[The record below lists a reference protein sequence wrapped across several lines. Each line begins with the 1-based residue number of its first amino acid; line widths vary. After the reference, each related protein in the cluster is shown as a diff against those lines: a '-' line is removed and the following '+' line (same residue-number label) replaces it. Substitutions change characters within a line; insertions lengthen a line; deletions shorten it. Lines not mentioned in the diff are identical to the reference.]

1 MQIEL
6 TYNSNHIE
14 GSKLTADQTRYIF
27 ETNTIGVLKDEIVN
41 VDDIIETANHF
52 RCIDTVISSYSKKLS
67 DFAYFILGKEND
79 NVICFIAYYKNLQ
92 NMQFYVS
99 LLCVQEKFQ
108 RNGLGHKMME
118 ILSKNKDFSSI
129 GLEVNKV
136 NTKAYNFYIKEN
148 FTQIKN
154 S

>member
-1 MQIEL
+1 MEFFYEQKLNYEEVKAL
-6 TYNSNHIE
+6 LENS
-14 GSKLTADQTRYIF
+14 GTLFTPPPYYLYSTQKL
-27 ETNTIGVLKDEIVN
+27 EE
-41 VDDIIETANHF
+41 
-52 RCIDTVISSYSKKLS
+52 YSKKLS

-148 FTQIKN
+148 FKIKEDRTDKFLMEKLI
-154 S
+154 